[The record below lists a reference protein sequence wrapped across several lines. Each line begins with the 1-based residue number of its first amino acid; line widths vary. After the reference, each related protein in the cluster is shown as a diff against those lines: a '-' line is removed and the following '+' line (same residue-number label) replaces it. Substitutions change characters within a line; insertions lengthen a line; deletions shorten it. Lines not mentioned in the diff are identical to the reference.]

1 MTRIKGKLFN
11 DGRDGIL
18 AVKPS
23 QPFFGVARDERFYQ
37 VSQGS
42 IDIELL
48 PTPPGV
54 MYFVGYKEQ
63 GDTRQTP
70 YTLKWRVPATD
81 IFDVTSGAETKD
93 SQQAPSSSASVYE
106 RVQLKAVASELEEAI
121 ESNTNLTVSLDE
133 ANNRIE
139 ELTADLVTLRQS
151 SDHAMS
157 TRDQQIS
164 QLAEQQTPK
173 VRTVYRDVPVPPA
186 ALHERIKTLE
196 RENKRLTDLN
206 AEYYKSVVKQYQL
219 QLDKARETPQ
229 GNSVSTDNSPQQRL
243 LGKLFGR

>member
-1 MTRIKGKLFN
+1 MTRIQGRLFN
-11 DGRDGIL
+11 DGREGIL
-18 AVKPS
+18 AIKPS

-37 VSQGS
+37 VVDGS

-54 MYFVGYKEQ
+54 MYFVGFKEK

-70 YTLKWRVPATD
+70 YTLKWRIPDTD
-81 IFDVTSGAETKD
+81 ILDVTPGAEAQNK
-93 SQQAPSSSASVYE
+93 QQASSESGSVYE
-106 RVQLKAVASELEEAI
+106 RVQLKAVANELEEAL

-133 ANNRIE
+133 ANARIE
-139 ELTADLVTLRQS
+139 ELTANLVTLRQS
-151 SDHAMS
+151 SDHAMI

-164 QLAEQQTPK
+164 QLSEQQTPT

-229 GNSVSTDNSPQQRL
+229 ENSVSTDTSPQQRL